1 MGARRSWN
9 SLLLV
14 ENNVRCNGWSSGTD
28 VALEFAL
35 VVVELVVVVEAVVG
49 MVVADCEKDKLDVA
63 RL

>member
-49 MVVADCEKDKLDVA
+49 MVVAD
-63 RL
+63 